1 MRWSWDEFK
10 KLGYGFKSSQ
20 TNQKYK
26 TVLNELNVIET
37 EKQELPE
44 TIIKS
49 FKNEEY
55 KSYLTIDDII
65 LYRVY
70 GLTPSGTAGAKQFGA
85 FATTEFAESRI
96 DVKLRLALDP
106 QWKNALYIEEKI
118 IVPKGVV
125 LNIGIVAPVKLLS
138 GTILPGG
145 AEQVLLPQDWNE
157 NWVVGY
163 RYVTSE
169 PLMEYPKYSS
179 EKINEIRPNT
189 LKTRANE

>member
-10 KLGYGFKSSQ
+10 KLGYGFKSGQ

-26 TVLNELNVIET
+26 TVLNESNVIET

-55 KSYLTIDDII
+55 KSYITIDDII

-70 GLTPSGTAGAKQFGA
+70 GMTPSGTAGAKQLGA

-96 DVKLRLALDP
+96 TVF
-106 QWKNALYIEEKI
+106 
-118 IVPKGVV
+118 
-125 LNIGIVAPVKLLS
+125 
-138 GTILPGG
+138 
-145 AEQVLLPQDWNE
+145 
-157 NWVVGY
+157 
-163 RYVTSE
+163 
-169 PLMEYPKYSS
+169 
-179 EKINEIRPNT
+179 
-189 LKTRANE
+189 